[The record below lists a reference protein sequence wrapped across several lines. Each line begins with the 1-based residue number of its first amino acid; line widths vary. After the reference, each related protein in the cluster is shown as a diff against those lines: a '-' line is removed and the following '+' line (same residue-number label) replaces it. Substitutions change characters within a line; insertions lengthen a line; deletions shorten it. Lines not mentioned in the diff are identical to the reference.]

1 MKTVDGKWVL
11 ECIDPSDP
19 RRIKSIDELRDY
31 IESVGFL
38 PFFNVGIEGFSLEGL
53 TSADCWWTGNIS
65 EDPWMW
71 REVIARE
78 GEIAYGKLF
87 RGKAGFI
94 SKKWFPIFAA
104 YRRDGYDFDS
114 RYEDGLASRKQKK
127 IIDILSEYDML
138 PLYELKKLAGF
149 GKGGDT
155 NFEGAITE
163 LQMQTYVV
171 IKGFRRRKSKK
182 NEEYGWPVADF
193 MLSEKLFGTEH
204 VRSAYSLKPGEAKEM
219 ILNHLLKLYPDADI
233 RTAEKI
239 VG

>member
-1 MKTVDGKWVL
+1 MGSGVHR
-11 ECIDPSDP
+11 PFDP

-94 SKKWFPIFAA
+94 SKMVP
-104 YRRDGYDFDS
+104 DFCGIPQG
-114 RYEDGLASRKQKK
+114 R
-127 IIDILSEYDML
+127 I
-138 PLYELKKLAGF
+138 
-149 GKGGDT
+149 
-155 NFEGAITE
+155 
-163 LQMQTYVV
+163 
-171 IKGFRRRKSKK
+171 
-182 NEEYGWPVADF
+182 
-193 MLSEKLFGTEH
+193 
-204 VRSAYSLKPGEAKEM
+204 
-219 ILNHLLKLYPDADI
+219 
-233 RTAEKI
+233 
-239 VG
+239 